1 MLLMMMMMMM
11 MHLPEAIHKELLS
24 YVVLTVGVLKGKIEL
39 ELIWYNV
46 NKNLKG
52 WIWIMAQV
60 CVGGKYLV
68 VSVQH

>member
-39 ELIWYNV
+39 ELKWYNA
-46 NKNLKG
+46 NK
-52 WIWIMAQV
+52 MET
-60 CVGGKYLV
+60 
-68 VSVQH
+68 

>member
-39 ELIWYNV
+39 ELIWHNV
-46 NKNLKG
+46 NK
-52 WIWIMAQV
+52 IET
-60 CVGGKYLV
+60 
-68 VSVQH
+68 